1 MYCNIFCKY
10 CAVCPSMYQIM
21 YIMLHHPA
29 KLLKPNA
36 HCTPTPNVVLVY
48 ILQNNNCPFVI
59 PHFIIIPQTCTIP
72 SVIHFYHHNHIIVI
86 QTFLTVL
93 RNVFSPN
100 PCHMFY
106 LSTKCYISQ
115 CDYHH
120 THDIPILIFMITHLI
135 VLSYAPSFMTDRYI
149 R

>member
-1 MYCNIFCKY
+1 
-10 CAVCPSMYQIM
+10 
-21 YIMLHHPA
+21 MLYAHLCI
-29 KLLKPNA
+29 KL
-36 HCTPTPNVVLVY
+36 CTLCCI
-48 ILQNNNCPFVI
+48 ILQSCSNQMHTAPLHPMSFLCIYCRTTTVHLSYLTSSSFHKHAPYPVSYI
-59 PHFIIIPQTCTIP
+59 FI
-72 SVIHFYHHNHIIVI
+72 IIVI